1 MNNNY
6 FEVIE
11 NHSEPLLNIMCFYL
25 TTTVIRA
32 ITASDVYS
40 MASEVDW
47 LSTLSSAADAF
58 ANTSE

>member
-11 NHSEPLLNIMCFYL
+11 NPSEPLLNIMCFYL
-25 TTTVIRA
+25 TTTVIMA
-32 ITASDVYS
+32 ITASDVYA